1 MTKTLK
7 LPLAGFTPMRSRVS
21 PSPGHH
27 ALRPSGG
34 ATQRRTIR
42 LRVKSMVIWWLVPMS
57 AEPLGEIG
65 TPTMLPVALA
75 EAEVELPWERWVK
88 SGKLNSLVPLELC
101 VNSPL
106 ARQFTDTRPVG
117 PTKVLKFGL
126 PVVLVLNFRELPP
139 PPRSP
144 FGRSEERRVGKEC
157 RSRWSPYH

>member
-34 ATQRRTIR
+34 ATQRRTVR
-42 LRVKSMVIWWLVPMS
+42 LRVKSMVIWWFVPMS

-88 SGKLNSLVPLELC
+88 PGKLNSLVPLELC
-101 VNSPL
+101 VKSPVRKSTRLNSSHRTTSYAVFGL
-106 ARQFTDTRPVG
+106 
-117 PTKVLKFGL
+117 TKVL
-126 PVVLVLNFRELPP
+126 VLKLRELPP
-139 PPRSP
+139 PL
-144 FGRSEERRVGKEC
+144 
-157 RSRWSPYH
+157 RSRFGISPKPSRMV